1 MVAIDLGS
9 NTIRACKMELLSSG
23 LFECVY
29 SFERIVGSA
38 RGLSH
43 TGLATDAMERIR
55 TAVVQLCAEASFGS
69 SIAVA
74 TEAFRQAANSAE
86 FFRQIRAEFGIE
98 FNIISGEVEAYLTRL
113 GVENRAKILNL
124 NLKDSLLIDL
134 GGASTEISFG
144 EVSRSFSFGIITALE
159 SDKRAEIS
167 MAMEFIKQF
176 KFNNIILTSGIPTT
190 VAALKQG
197 LNYANYRADLIN
209 GVQIKNTDLNWVA
222 NLLKTT
228 PNKDELVGKNRADL
242 IVKGCEILSNL
253 VGFSP
258 CIVIDDGLREGL
270 FIAKKLNLKEIK

>member
-1 MVAIDLGS
+1 MIAIDLGS

-43 TGLATDAMERIR
+43 TGLAIDAMERIR
-55 TAVVQLCAEASFGS
+55 TAVAQLCTEASFSS

-74 TEAFRQAANSAE
+74 TEAFRQASNSSE
-86 FFRQIRAEFGIE
+86 FFRDIRAEFGIE

-159 SDKRAEIS
+159 SNKRAEIS
-167 MAMEFIKQF
+167 MAIEFIKQF
-176 KFNNIILTSGIPTT
+176 KFNNIILTSGVPTT

-197 LNYANYRADLIN
+197 LNYTNYRADLIN
-209 GVQIKNTDLNWVA
+209 GVQIKNTDLNWAA
-222 NLLKTT
+222 NLLKTI

-253 VGFSP
+253 VGFNP

>member
-1 MVAIDLGS
+1 MIAIDLGS
-9 NTIRACKMELLSSG
+9 NTIRACKMRRLGSG
-23 LFECVY
+23 NFECEY

-43 TGLATDAMERIR
+43 TGLAIDAMERIR
-55 TAVVQLCAEASFGS
+55 TAVAQLCTEASFSS

-74 TEAFRQAANSAE
+74 TEAFRQASNSSE
-86 FFRQIRAEFGIE
+86 FFRDIRAEFGIE

-124 NLKDSLLIDL
+124 DLKDSLLIDL

-144 EVSRSFSFGIITALE
+144 EISRSFSFGIITALE
-159 SDKRAEIS
+159 SNKRAEIS
-167 MAMEFIKQF
+167 MAIEFIKQF
-176 KFNNIILTSGIPTT
+176 KFNNIILTSGVPTT

-197 LNYANYRADLIN
+197 LNYTNYRADLIN
-209 GVQIKNTDLNWVA
+209 GVQIKNTDLNWAA

-253 VGFSP
+253 VGFNP

-270 FIAKKLNLKEIK
+270 FITKKLNLKEIK

>member
-1 MVAIDLGS
+1 MIAIDLGS

-55 TAVVQLCAEASFGS
+55 IAVAQLCTEASFSS

-74 TEAFRQAANSAE
+74 TEAFRQASNSSE
-86 FFRQIRAEFGIE
+86 FFRDIRAEFGIE

-124 NLKDSLLIDL
+124 DLKDFLLIDL

-144 EVSRSFSFGIITALE
+144 EISHSFSFGIITALE

-167 MAMEFIKQF
+167 MAIEFIKQF
-176 KFNNIILTSGIPTT
+176 KFDNIILTSGVPTT

-270 FIAKKLNLKEIK
+270 FITKKLNLKEIK

>member
-1 MVAIDLGS
+1 MIAIDLGS
-9 NTIRACKMELLSSG
+9 NTIRACKMHRLGSG
-23 LFECVY
+23 NFECEY

-43 TGLATDAMERIR
+43 TGLAIDAMERIR
-55 TAVVQLCAEASFGS
+55 TAVAQLCTEASFSS

-74 TEAFRQAANSAE
+74 TEAFRQASNSSE
-86 FFRQIRAEFGIE
+86 FFRDIRAEFGIE

-144 EVSRSFSFGIITALE
+144 EISRSFSFGIITALE
-159 SDKRAEIS
+159 SNKRAEIS
-167 MAMEFIKQF
+167 MAIEFIKQF
-176 KFNNIILTSGIPTT
+176 KFNNIILTSGVPTT

-197 LNYANYRADLIN
+197 LNYTNYRADLIN
-209 GVQIKNTDLNWVA
+209 GMQIKNTDLNWAA

-253 VGFSP
+253 VGFNP

>member
-55 TAVVQLCAEASFGS
+55 TAVAQLCAEASFSS

-113 GVENRAKILNL
+113 GVENRAKILNFDL
-124 NLKDSLLIDL
+124 ESSLLIDL

-144 EVSRSFSFGIITALE
+144 EVNRSFSFGIITALE

-176 KFNNIILTSGIPTT
+176 KFNNIILTSGVPTT

-209 GVQIKNTDLNWVA
+209 GVQIKNTDLNWAA
-222 NLLKTT
+222 NLLETT

>member
-1 MVAIDLGS
+1 MIAIDLGS
-9 NTIRACKMELLSSG
+9 NTIRACKMHRLGSG
-23 LFECVY
+23 NFECEY

-43 TGLATDAMERIR
+43 TGLAIDAMERIR
-55 TAVVQLCAEASFGS
+55 TAVAQLCTEASFSS

-74 TEAFRQAANSAE
+74 TEAFRQASNSSE
-86 FFRQIRAEFGIE
+86 FFRDIRAEFGIE

-124 NLKDSLLIDL
+124 DLKDSLLIDL

-167 MAMEFIKQF
+167 MAIEFIKQF
-176 KFNNIILTSGIPTT
+176 KFNNIILTSGVPTT

-197 LNYANYRADLIN
+197 LNYTNYRADLIN
-209 GVQIKNTDLNWVA
+209 GMQIKNTDLNWAA

-270 FIAKKLNLKEIK
+270 FITKKLNLKEIK

>member
-1 MVAIDLGS
+1 MIAIDLGS
-9 NTIRACKMELLSSG
+9 NTIRACKMRRLGSG
-23 LFECVY
+23 NFECEY

-38 RGLSH
+38 SGLSH

-55 TAVVQLCAEASFGS
+55 TAVAQLCTEASFSS

-74 TEAFRQAANSAE
+74 TEAFRQASNSSE
-86 FFRQIRAEFGIE
+86 FFRDIRAEFGIE
-98 FNIISGEVEAYLTRL
+98 FNIISSEVEAYLTRL

-144 EVSRSFSFGIITALE
+144 EVSHSFSFGIITALE
-159 SDKRAEIS
+159 SNKRAEIS
-167 MAMEFIKQF
+167 MAIEFIKQF
-176 KFNNIILTSGIPTT
+176 KFNNIILTSGVPTT
-190 VAALKQG
+190 VASLKQG
-197 LNYANYRADLIN
+197 LNYTNYRADLIN
-209 GVQIKNTDLNWVA
+209 GVQIKNTDLNWAA

-253 VGFSP
+253 VGFNP

>member
-1 MVAIDLGS
+1 MISIDLGS
-9 NTIRACKMELLSSG
+9 NTIRACKMQKIG
-23 LFECVY
+23 NNFEPVY

-38 RGLSH
+38 RGLSLK
-43 TGLATDAMERIR
+43 GLADDAMDRIKQAICELR
-55 TAVVQLCAEASFGS
+55 AEASFSS

-144 EVSRSFSFGIITALE
+144 KVSRSFSFGIITALE
-159 SDKRAEIS
+159 SNKRAEIS
-167 MAMEFIKQF
+167 MAIEFIKQF
-176 KFNNIILTSGIPTT
+176 KFNNIILTSGVPTT

-209 GVQIKNTDLNWVA
+209 GVQIKNTDLNWAA

>member
-55 TAVVQLCAEASFGS
+55 TAVAQLYAEASFSS

-113 GVENRAKILNL
+113 GVENRAKILNFDL
-124 NLKDSLLIDL
+124 ESSLLIDL

-144 EVSRSFSFGIITALE
+144 EVNRSFSFGIITALE

-176 KFNNIILTSGIPTT
+176 KFNNIILTSGVPTT
-190 VAALKQG
+190 VAALKRG

-209 GVQIKNTDLNWVA
+209 GVQIKNTDLNWAA

>member
-1 MVAIDLGS
+1 MIAIDLGS
-9 NTIRACKMELLSSG
+9 NTIRACKMRRLGSG
-23 LFECVY
+23 NFECEY
-29 SFERIVGSA
+29 GFERIVGSA

-43 TGLATDAMERIR
+43 TGLAIDAMERIR
-55 TAVVQLCAEASFGS
+55 TAVAQLCTEASFSS

-74 TEAFRQAANSAE
+74 TEAFRQASNSSE
-86 FFRQIRAEFGIE
+86 FFRDIRAEFGIE

-124 NLKDSLLIDL
+124 DLKDSLLIDL

-159 SDKRAEIS
+159 SNKRAEIS
-167 MAMEFIKQF
+167 MAIEFIKQF
-176 KFNNIILTSGIPTT
+176 KFNNIILTSGVPTT

-197 LNYANYRADLIN
+197 LNYTNYRADLIN
-209 GVQIKNTDLNWVA
+209 GVQIKNTDLNWAA

-253 VGFSP
+253 VGFNP

>member
-43 TGLATDAMERIR
+43 TGLAADAMERIR
-55 TAVVQLCAEASFGS
+55 TAVAQLCAEASFNS
-69 SIAVA
+69 SMAVA

-113 GVENRAKILNL
+113 GVENRAKILNFDL
-124 NLKDSLLIDL
+124 ESSLLIDL

-176 KFNNIILTSGIPTT
+176 KFNNIILTSGVPTT

-197 LNYANYRADLIN
+197 LNYASYRADLIN
-209 GVQIKNTDLNWVA
+209 GVQIKNTDLNWAA

>member
-1 MVAIDLGS
+1 MISIDLGS

-55 TAVVQLCAEASFGS
+55 TAVAQLCAEASFSS

-144 EVSRSFSFGIITALE
+144 EVNRSFSFGIITALE

-167 MAMEFIKQF
+167 MAIEFIKQF
-176 KFNNIILTSGIPTT
+176 KFDNIILTSGVPTT
-190 VAALKQG
+190 VVALKQG

-209 GVQIKNTDLNWVA
+209 GVQIKNTDLNWAA

>member
-1 MVAIDLGS
+1 MISIDLGS

-55 TAVVQLCAEASFGS
+55 TAVAQLCAEVKFDS

-144 EVSRSFSFGIITALE
+144 EVSRGFSFGIITALE

-167 MAMEFIKQF
+167 MAIEFIKQF
-176 KFNNIILTSGIPTT
+176 KFNNIILTSGVPTT

-209 GVQIKNTDLNWVA
+209 GVQIKNTDLNWAA

>member
-55 TAVVQLCAEASFGS
+55 TAMAQLCAGATFSY

-113 GVENRAKILNL
+113 GVENRAEILNL

-144 EVSRSFSFGIITALE
+144 KASRSFSFGIITALE

-167 MAMEFIKQF
+167 MAIEFIKQF
-176 KFNNIILTSGIPTT
+176 KFNNIILTSGVPTT

-209 GVQIKNTDLNWVA
+209 GAQIKNTDLNWAA

>member
-1 MVAIDLGS
+1 MIAIDLGS
-9 NTIRACKMELLSSG
+9 NTIRACKMRRLGSG
-23 LFECVY
+23 NFECEY

-55 TAVVQLCAEASFGS
+55 TAVAQLCTEASFSS

-74 TEAFRQAANSAE
+74 TEAFRQASNSSE
-86 FFRQIRAEFGIE
+86 FFRDIRAEFGIE

-124 NLKDSLLIDL
+124 DLKDSLLIDL

-159 SDKRAEIS
+159 SNKRAEIS
-167 MAMEFIKQF
+167 MAIEFIKQF
-176 KFNNIILTSGIPTT
+176 KFNNIILTSGVPTT

-209 GVQIKNTDLNWVA
+209 GVQIKNTDLNWAA

-242 IVKGCEILSNL
+242 I
-253 VGFSP
+253 FRH
-258 CIVIDDGLREGL
+258 DF
-270 FIAKKLNLKEIK
+270 FI

>member
-55 TAVVQLCAEASFGS
+55 TAVAQLCTEASFSS

-144 EVSRSFSFGIITALE
+144 EVNRSFSFGIITALE

-167 MAMEFIKQF
+167 MAMKFIKQF
-176 KFNNIILTSGIPTT
+176 KFNNIILTSGVPTT

-209 GVQIKNTDLNWVA
+209 GVQIQNTDLNWAA

-253 VGFSP
+253 VGFNP

>member
-1 MVAIDLGS
+1 MIAIDLGS

-55 TAVVQLCAEASFGS
+55 TAVAQLCTEASFSS

-74 TEAFRQAANSAE
+74 TEAFRQASNSSE
-86 FFRQIRAEFGIE
+86 FFRDIRAEFGIE

-159 SDKRAEIS
+159 SNKRAEIS
-167 MAMEFIKQF
+167 MAIEFIKQF
-176 KFNNIILTSGIPTT
+176 KFNNIILTSGVPTT
-190 VAALKQG
+190 VASLKQG

-209 GVQIKNTDLNWVA
+209 GVQIKNTDLNWAA

>member
-1 MVAIDLGS
+1 MRRLGS
-9 NTIRACKMELLSSG
+9 GN
-23 LFECVY
+23 FECEY
-29 SFERIVGSA
+29 GFERIVGSA

-43 TGLATDAMERIR
+43 TGLAIDAMERIR
-55 TAVVQLCAEASFGS
+55 TAVAQLCTEASFSS

-74 TEAFRQAANSAE
+74 TEAFRQASNSSE
-86 FFRQIRAEFGIE
+86 FFRDIRAEFGIE

-124 NLKDSLLIDL
+124 DLKDSLLIDL

-159 SDKRAEIS
+159 SNKRAEIS
-167 MAMEFIKQF
+167 MAIEFIKQF
-176 KFNNIILTSGIPTT
+176 KFNNIILTSGVPTT

-197 LNYANYRADLIN
+197 LNYTNYRADLIN
-209 GVQIKNTDLNWVA
+209 GVQIKNTDLNWAA

-253 VGFSP
+253 VGFNP

-270 FIAKKLNLKEIK
+270 FITKKLNLKEIK

>member
-1 MVAIDLGS
+1 MISIDLGS

-55 TAVVQLCAEASFGS
+55 TAVAQLCAEASFGS

-159 SDKRAEIS
+159 SDKRTEIS

-176 KFNNIILTSGIPTT
+176 KFNNIILTSGVPTT

-197 LNYANYRADLIN
+197 LNYANYRTDLIN
-209 GVQIKNTDLNWVA
+209 GVQIKNTDLNWAA

>member
-1 MVAIDLGS
+1 MISIDLGS

-55 TAVVQLCAEASFGS
+55 TAVAQLCAEVKFDS

-167 MAMEFIKQF
+167 MAIEFIKQF
-176 KFNNIILTSGIPTT
+176 KFNNIILTSGVPTT
-190 VAALKQG
+190 VAALKKG

-209 GVQIKNTDLNWVA
+209 GVQIKNADLNWVA

>member
-1 MVAIDLGS
+1 MIAIDLGS

-55 TAVVQLCAEASFGS
+55 TAVAQLCTEASFSS

-74 TEAFRQAANSAE
+74 TEAFRQASNSSE
-86 FFRQIRAEFGIE
+86 FFRDIRAEFGIK

-124 NLKDSLLIDL
+124 DLKDSLLIDL

-159 SDKRAEIS
+159 SNKRAEIS
-167 MAMEFIKQF
+167 MAIEFIKQF
-176 KFNNIILTSGIPTT
+176 KFNNIILTSGVPTT

-209 GVQIKNTDLNWVA
+209 GVQIKNTDLNWAA

-253 VGFSP
+253 VGFNP

>member
-1 MVAIDLGS
+1 MISIDLGS

-55 TAVVQLCAEASFGS
+55 IAVAQLCTEASFNS

-144 EVSRSFSFGIITALE
+144 EVSRSFSFGIITAIE

-167 MAMEFIKQF
+167 MAIEFIKQF
-176 KFNNIILTSGIPTT
+176 KFNNIILTSGVPTT

-209 GVQIKNTDLNWVA
+209 GVQIKNTDLNWAA

>member
-55 TAVVQLCAEASFGS
+55 TAVAQLCTEASFSS

-124 NLKDSLLIDL
+124 NLESSLLIDL

-144 EVSRSFSFGIITALE
+144 EVNRSFSFGIITALE

-176 KFNNIILTSGIPTT
+176 KFNNIILTKKLKPTDIYQKKEE
-190 VAALKQG
+190 AKK
-197 LNYANYRADLIN
+197 YLIFL
-209 GVQIKNTDLNWVA
+209 VEKNT
-222 NLLKTT
+222 
-228 PNKDELVGKNRADL
+228 
-242 IVKGCEILSNL
+242 
-253 VGFSP
+253 
-258 CIVIDDGLREGL
+258 
-270 FIAKKLNLKEIK
+270 KKLFTTWHIR

>member
-1 MVAIDLGS
+1 MISIDLGS

-55 TAVVQLCAEASFGS
+55 TAVAQLCTEASFDS
-69 SIAVA
+69 SIAAA

-159 SDKRAEIS
+159 SNKRAEIS

-176 KFNNIILTSGIPTT
+176 KFNNIILTSGVPTT

-209 GVQIKNTDLNWVA
+209 GVQIKNTDLNWAA

-253 VGFSP
+253 VGFNP

>member
-1 MVAIDLGS
+1 MIAIDLGS

-55 TAVVQLCAEASFGS
+55 TAVAQLCTEASFSS

-74 TEAFRQAANSAE
+74 TEAFRQASNSSE
-86 FFRQIRAEFGIE
+86 FFRDIRAEFGIE

-124 NLKDSLLIDL
+124 DLKDSLLIDL

-144 EVSRSFSFGIITALE
+144 EISRSFSFGIITALE
-159 SDKRAEIS
+159 SNKRAEIS
-167 MAMEFIKQF
+167 MAIEFIKQF
-176 KFNNIILTSGIPTT
+176 KFNNIILTSGVPTT

-197 LNYANYRADLIN
+197 LNYTNYRADLIN
-209 GVQIKNTDLNWVA
+209 GVQIKNTDLNWAA

>member
-1 MVAIDLGS
+1 MISIDLGS

-55 TAVVQLCAEASFGS
+55 TALAQLCTEASFSS

-167 MAMEFIKQF
+167 MAIEFIKQF
-176 KFNNIILTSGIPTT
+176 KFNNIILTSGVPTT

-197 LNYANYRADLIN
+197 LNYTNYRADLIN
-209 GVQIKNTDLNWVA
+209 GVQIKNTDFNWAA
-222 NLLKTT
+222 NLLKTI

>member
-1 MVAIDLGS
+1 MIAIDLGS
-9 NTIRACKMELLSSG
+9 NTLRACKMERLSSG
-23 LFECVY
+23 EFECVY

-38 RGLSH
+38 RGLSSA
-43 TGLATDAMERIR
+43 GLADEAMERIR
-55 TAVVQLCAEASFGS
+55 IAIGELCMQAKFSS

-74 TEAFRQAANSAE
+74 TEAFRQAVNSAE
-86 FFRQIRAEFGIE
+86 FFSQIQAEFGIK
-98 FNIISGEVEAYLTRL
+98 FNIISGELEADLTRL
-113 GVENRAKILNL
+113 GVENRARILNL
-124 NLKDSLLIDL
+124 KLDNSLLIDL

-167 MAMEFIKQF
+167 MAMEFMRKF
-176 KFNNIILTSGIPTT
+176 KFNNIILTSGVPTT
-190 VAALKQG
+190 IAGLKQG

-209 GVQIKNTDLNWVA
+209 GVQIKNTDLNWA
-222 NLLKTT
+222 INLLKTA

-242 IVKGCEILSNL
+242 IVKGCEILLNL
-253 VGFSP
+253 IGLSP

>member
-1 MVAIDLGS
+1 MISIDLGS

-55 TAVVQLCAEASFGS
+55 TAVAQLCAEVKFDS

-167 MAMEFIKQF
+167 MAIEFIKQF
-176 KFNNIILTSGIPTT
+176 KFNNIILTSGVPTT

-209 GVQIKNTDLNWVA
+209 GVQIKNTDLNWAA

>member
-43 TGLATDAMERIR
+43 TGLATDAMERIG
-55 TAVVQLCAEASFGS
+55 TAVAQLCTEASFSS

-144 EVSRSFSFGIITALE
+144 EVNRSFSFGIITALE

-167 MAMEFIKQF
+167 MAIEFIKQF
-176 KFNNIILTSGIPTT
+176 KFNNIILTSGVPTT

-209 GVQIKNTDLNWVA
+209 GVQIQNTDLNWAA
-222 NLLKTT
+222 NLLKTA

>member
-55 TAVVQLCAEASFGS
+55 TAVAQLCVEASFSS

-113 GVENRAKILNL
+113 GVENRAKILNFDL
-124 NLKDSLLIDL
+124 ESSLLIDL

-176 KFNNIILTSGIPTT
+176 KFNNIILTSGVPTT

-209 GVQIKNTDLNWVA
+209 GVQIQNTDLNWAA
-222 NLLKTT
+222 NLLETT

-253 VGFSP
+253 VGFNP

>member
-55 TAVVQLCAEASFGS
+55 TAVAQLCAEASFSS

-74 TEAFRQAANSAE
+74 TEAFRQAVNSAE

-144 EVSRSFSFGIITALE
+144 KASRSFSFGIITALE

-167 MAMEFIKQF
+167 MAIEFIKQF
-176 KFNNIILTSGIPTT
+176 KFNNIILTSGVPTT

-209 GVQIKNTDLNWVA
+209 GVQIKNTDLNWAA

>member
-1 MVAIDLGS
+1 MIAIDLGS
-9 NTIRACKMELLSSG
+9 NTIRACKMRRLGSG
-23 LFECVY
+23 NFECEY

-43 TGLATDAMERIR
+43 TGLAADAMERIR
-55 TAVVQLCAEASFGS
+55 TAVAQLCTEASFSS

-74 TEAFRQAANSAE
+74 TEAFRQASNSSE
-86 FFRQIRAEFGIE
+86 FFRDIRAEFGIE

-113 GVENRAKILNL
+113 GVENRAKILNFDL
-124 NLKDSLLIDL
+124 ENSLLIDL

-159 SDKRAEIS
+159 SNKRAEIS
-167 MAMEFIKQF
+167 MAIEFIKQF
-176 KFNNIILTSGIPTT
+176 KFNNIILTSGVPTT

-197 LNYANYRADLIN
+197 LNYTNYRADLIN
-209 GVQIKNTDLNWVA
+209 GVQIKNTDLNWAA

-253 VGFSP
+253 VGFNP

-270 FIAKKLNLKEIK
+270 FITKKLNLKEIK

>member
-55 TAVVQLCAEASFGS
+55 TAVAQLCAEASFSS

-113 GVENRAKILNL
+113 GVENRAKILNFDL
-124 NLKDSLLIDL
+124 ESSLLIDL

-144 EVSRSFSFGIITALE
+144 EVNRSFSFGIITALE

-176 KFNNIILTSGIPTT
+176 KFNNIILTSGVPTT
-190 VAALKQG
+190 VAALKRG

-209 GVQIKNTDLNWVA
+209 GVQIKNTDLNWAA